1 MDETRKQYARKKLAE
16 MNLIDDFLFTEIM
29 SDEKDGAAVCSMI
42 LSCVL
47 KREVKS
53 IKFEAQKVIHGVS
66 EQSHGIRLDVYVTG
80 KPGAD
85 GDSEEDYSVYDVEVD
100 NRPGN
105 KGGIPK
111 RSRYYGSLI
120 DAKFLEPRKGYTELP
135 DIFTIFILSYDPFDQ
150 NALYYEAGTH
160 LLTHPDVPYDDG
172 IRRIYLY
179 TKGELPGNAGED
191 DRKLRNLLRY
201 INESTEANVID
212 DNTRRLD
219 EIVRVTKTKGTV
231 EDDIVYNWERD
242 EELKEEARAEERVN
256 TERERKRADDAEK
269 RADDEKK
276 RADGAVNELNAA
288 KERIAE
294 LEAALAGK
302 K

>member
-1 MDETRKQYARKKLAE
+1 MDETRKLIARKKLAE
-16 MNLIDDFLFTEIM
+16 MNVIDDFLFTEIM
-29 SDEKDGAAVCSMI
+29 SDEKDGAVVCSMI

-47 KREVKS
+47 KREVRN
-53 IKFEAQKVIHGVS
+53 IKFEAQKVIHGSS
-66 EQSHGIRLDVYVTG
+66 EKSHGIRLDVYATG
-80 KPGAD
+80 KPGD
-85 GDSEEDYSVYDVEVD
+85 NGDSKEDYSVYDVEVD
-100 NRPGN
+100 KRSGN
-105 KGGIPK
+105 KAGIPK

-120 DAKFLEPRKGYTELP
+120 DAKFLEPRKEYKELP

-172 IRRIYLY
+172 VRRIYLY
-179 TKGELPGNAGED
+179 TKGDLPGNAGEY

-219 EIVRVTKTKGTV
+219 EIVRVTKSKGTV
-231 EDDIVYNWERD
+231 EDDIMYNWERD

-269 RADDEKK
+269 RADDAEK
-276 RADGAVNELNAA
+276 ELKDAN
-288 KERIAE
+288 ERIAK
-294 LEAALAGK
+294 LEAELAEK